1 MIHVVATIET
11 VPGGRDKLLEI
22 FQSLVATVRA
32 EEGCVEYGPAVDAE
46 TDLATAEERPNV
58 VTVME
63 KWSGVDALRAH
74 LAAPH
79 MATFRETVKDLV
91 TRVEIRILDPVGA

>member
-11 VPGGRDKLLEI
+11 VPGGRDRLLEI
-22 FQSLVATVRA
+22 FQSLVPTVRA
-32 EEGCVEYGPAVDAE
+32 EAGCIEYGPAVDADTE
-46 TDLATAEERPNV
+46 LATVQARPNV

-63 KWSGVDALRAH
+63 KWSGVDALHAH

-79 MATFRETVKDLV
+79 MVTFRETVEDLV
-91 TRVEIRILDPVGA
+91 TGVEIRILQPTGG